1 MASAIPQ
8 LNGARAP
15 SESVAYLVLRYGF
28 AIVAAAAA
36 LALTLIIRRG
46 TGSATFFSF
55 YVAIFVSM
63 WFAGRGPGW
72 LSFALSSLL
81 LHYFFFASPGFMGFS
96 REEMPT
102 LVAFVLS
109 GVTAAALSAQRS
121 RAEEAL
127 RQAGQ
132 RLELTVQDRTA
143 ELKRTN
149 EALLSEVADRKRMEE
164 ALRASEE
171 RWRRVFDSSA
181 VPMALADGNRR
192 IVAVNP
198 ACVRLLGYSSEEFM
212 SMSALDFTY
221 GDDRDVSARMLQEL
235 EQGLRR
241 DFQGELRFRR
251 KDGTPIWVNVSVSYV
266 PATAITPALFP
277 AVIED
282 VTQRKQAEFD
292 RQRLASI
299 VELSGDMMGIMDLEG
314 NPLYINEAGLKLVGL
329 DLAELR
335 TRKGSHFFFRE
346 DRPFMADVAWPI
358 VLNKGS
364 WSGEVRLRHFKTQQA
379 IPVLCNAFRIDDPET
394 GQATNTGVV
403 CRDISERKRAE
414 QALYASEERWR
425 RLFEA
430 SAAGIALAS
439 MDGRYIAA
447 NAAFLRMLGYTEAEL
462 KQRTALDITHVDE
475 RAITERVIADFA
487 GGARQEYHVEKRYL
501 KKDGTPV
508 WVDVTTAYVPASGSI
523 PPLMQAVVID
533 IDDRKRAEAALRA
546 SEERWRTVFETTSV
560 GIATSDANRRIL
572 RANAALQRMLGYTE
586 AELQALGWDAP
597 THEDDEILTDACV
610 ADLIEGREQAFRA
623 EKRYRRKDGEFIWA
637 NVSASYV
644 PATEASRAV
653 FASIVVD
660 ITGRKR
666 AEETLR
672 QSQAELARVAR
683 VTTIGELGA
692 SIAHEINQPLAAIA
706 ASGNACQRWLEN
718 GQNLARAKESLNRI
732 ISDANRASDV
742 IKRIRSL
749 TNRKPPEH
757 LELGINEVVDEV
769 LTFARNELQAK
780 GILIRRELRSD
791 LPSVMGDRVQ
801 LQQVILNL
809 VMNGIDAMADVTD
822 RRRILSVKSQ
832 LDERGSVLVTVQD
845 SGAGLDPQH
854 AELVFSAFFTTKP
867 DGMGMGLAIS
877 TSIVEAHGGR
887 LWVSAGEH
895 PGTAFHFTLP
905 AAGRKGS

>member
-15 SESVAYLVLRYGF
+15 SESVAYLLLRYGF
-28 AIVAAAAA
+28 AIIAVAAA

-55 YVAIFVSM
+55 YVAIFVSI

-72 LSFALSSLL
+72 LSFALSSLF
-81 LHYFFFASPGFMGFS
+81 LHYFFFATSGFVALS
-96 REEMPT
+96 REETPT
-102 LVAFVLS
+102 LLAFVLS

-132 RLELTVQDRTA
+132 RLELTVQDRMA

-149 EALLSEVADRKRMEE
+149 EALLIEIADRKRVEE

-171 RWRRVFDSSA
+171 RWHRVFDSSA

-198 ACVRLLGYSSEEFM
+198 ACERLFGYSPEECM
-212 SMSALDFTY
+212 SMSALDFKY
-221 GDDRDVSARMLQEL
+221 GDDPDFSTRMLQEL

-241 DFQGELRFRR
+241 DFQGELRFHR

-266 PATAITPALFP
+266 PATEITPALFP

-292 RQRLASI
+292 RRRLASI
-299 VELSGDMMGIMDLEG
+299 VELSGDMMGVMDLEG
-314 NPLYINEAGLKLVGL
+314 NPLYINEAGQKLVGL
-329 DLAELR
+329 DLAELG
-335 TRKGSHFFFRE
+335 TRRGSHFFFRE

-379 IPVLCNAFRIDDPET
+379 IPVLCNAYRIDDPET
-394 GQATNTGVV
+394 GQATNTGIV

-414 QALYASEERWR
+414 RALYASEERWR

-430 SAAGIALAS
+430 SAAGIALAN

-475 RAITERVIADFA
+475 RAVTERVIADFA

-508 WVDVTTAYVPASGSI
+508 WVDVTTAYVPASESM

-572 RANAALQRMLGYTE
+572 RANVALQRMLGYTE
-586 AELQALGWDAP
+586 AELQALGWDAL
-597 THEDDEILTDACV
+597 THQDDEMLTDGWL

-623 EKRYRRKDGEFIWA
+623 EKRYRRKDGGFI
-637 NVSASYV
+637 
-644 PATEASRAV
+644 
-653 FASIVVD
+653 
-660 ITGRKR
+660 
-666 AEETLR
+666 
-672 QSQAELARVAR
+672 
-683 VTTIGELGA
+683 
-692 SIAHEINQPLAAIA
+692 
-706 ASGNACQRWLEN
+706 
-718 GQNLARAKESLNRI
+718 
-732 ISDANRASDV
+732 
-742 IKRIRSL
+742 
-749 TNRKPPEH
+749 
-757 LELGINEVVDEV
+757 
-769 LTFARNELQAK
+769 
-780 GILIRRELRSD
+780 
-791 LPSVMGDRVQ
+791 
-801 LQQVILNL
+801 
-809 VMNGIDAMADVTD
+809 
-822 RRRILSVKSQ
+822 
-832 LDERGSVLVTVQD
+832 
-845 SGAGLDPQH
+845 
-854 AELVFSAFFTTKP
+854 
-867 DGMGMGLAIS
+867 
-877 TSIVEAHGGR
+877 
-887 LWVSAGEH
+887 
-895 PGTAFHFTLP
+895 
-905 AAGRKGS
+905 

>member
-1 MASAIPQ
+1 
-8 LNGARAP
+8 
-15 SESVAYLVLRYGF
+15 
-28 AIVAAAAA
+28 
-36 LALTLIIRRG
+36 
-46 TGSATFFSF
+46 
-55 YVAIFVSM
+55 
-63 WFAGRGPGW
+63 
-72 LSFALSSLL
+72 
-81 LHYFFFASPGFMGFS
+81 
-96 REEMPT
+96 
-102 LVAFVLS
+102 
-109 GVTAAALSAQRS
+109 
-121 RAEEAL
+121 
-127 RQAGQ
+127 
-132 RLELTVQDRTA
+132 
-143 ELKRTN
+143 
-149 EALLSEVADRKRMEE
+149 MEE

-198 ACVRLLGYSSEEFM
+198 ACERLLGYSSEEFM

-277 AVIED
+277 VVIED

-364 WSGEVRLRHFKTQQA
+364 WSGEVRLRHFKTQQS

-394 GQATNTGVV
+394 GQATNTGIV

-430 SAAGIALAS
+430 SAAGIALAN

-501 KKDGTPV
+501 KKDGTSV
-508 WVDVTTAYVPASGSI
+508 WVDVTTAYVPASESI

-597 THEDDEILTDACV
+597 THEDDEILTDAWV

-742 IKRIRSL
+742 IKRIRAL

-854 AELVFSAFFTTKP
+854 AELIFSAFFTTKP

-877 TSIVEAHGGR
+877 TSIIEAHGGR

-905 AAGRKGS
+905 AAGRRGS

>member
-81 LHYFFFASPGFMGFS
+81 LHYFFFASPGFMAFS

-198 ACVRLLGYSSEEFM
+198 ACERLLGYSSEEFM

-314 NPLYINEAGLKLVGL
+314 NPLYINEAGLKLVAL

-394 GQATNTGVV
+394 GQATNTGIV

-430 SAAGIALAS
+430 SAAGIALAN

-475 RAITERVIADFA
+475 RAATERVIADFA

-508 WVDVTTAYVPASGSI
+508 WVDVTTAYVPASESI

-597 THEDDEILTDACV
+597 THEDDEILTEAWV

-742 IKRIRSL
+742 IKRIRAL

-757 LELGINEVVDEV
+757 LELGINEVVNEV

-905 AAGRKGS
+905 AAGRRGS

>member
-394 GQATNTGVV
+394 GQATNTGIV

-475 RAITERVIADFA
+475 RAATERVIADFA

-508 WVDVTTAYVPASGSI
+508 WVDVTTAYVPASESI

-877 TSIVEAHGGR
+877 TSIIEAHGGR

>member
-81 LHYFFFASPGFMGFS
+81 LHYFFFASPGFMAFS

-181 VPMALADGNRR
+181 VPMALAAGNRR

-198 ACVRLLGYSSEEFM
+198 ACERLLGYSSEEFM

-314 NPLYINEAGLKLVGL
+314 NPLYINEAGLKLVAL

-394 GQATNTGVV
+394 GQATNTGIV

-430 SAAGIALAS
+430 SAAGIALAN

-475 RAITERVIADFA
+475 RAATERVIADFA

-508 WVDVTTAYVPASGSI
+508 WVDVTTAYVPASESI

-597 THEDDEILTDACV
+597 THEDDEILTEAWV

-854 AELVFSAFFTTKP
+854 AELIFSAFFTTKP

-905 AAGRKGS
+905 AAGRRGS

>member
-394 GQATNTGVV
+394 GQATNTGIV

-742 IKRIRSL
+742 IKRIRAL

>member
-394 GQATNTGVV
+394 GQATNTGIV

>member
-81 LHYFFFASPGFMGFS
+81 LHYFFFASPGFMAFS

-181 VPMALADGNRR
+181 VPMALAAGNRR

-198 ACVRLLGYSSEEFM
+198 ACERLLGYSSEEFM

-314 NPLYINEAGLKLVGL
+314 NPLYINEAGLKLVAL

-394 GQATNTGVV
+394 GQATNTGIV

-430 SAAGIALAS
+430 SAAGIALAN

-475 RAITERVIADFA
+475 RAATERVIADFA

-508 WVDVTTAYVPASGSI
+508 WVDVTTAYVPASESI

-597 THEDDEILTDACV
+597 THEDDEILTEAWV

-742 IKRIRSL
+742 IKRIRAL

-757 LELGINEVVDEV
+757 LELGINEVVNEV

-905 AAGRKGS
+905 AAGRRGS

>member
-430 SAAGIALAS
+430 SAAGIALAN

-597 THEDDEILTDACV
+597 THEDDEILTDAWV

-757 LELGINEVVDEV
+757 LELGINEVVNEV

-905 AAGRKGS
+905 ATGRRGS